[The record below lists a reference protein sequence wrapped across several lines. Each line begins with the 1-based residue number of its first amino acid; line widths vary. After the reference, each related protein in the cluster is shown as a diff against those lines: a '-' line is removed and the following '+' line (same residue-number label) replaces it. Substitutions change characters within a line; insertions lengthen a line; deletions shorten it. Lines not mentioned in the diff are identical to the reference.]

1 MPNIL
6 DDWRGIKNVTSSAL
20 ENSHVLI
27 TPTTFGFGGPF
38 VMPAFTAMN
47 FDTTTGYLILFFDA
61 TTLPAN
67 GSVTPVYFGFVA
79 AATSTVPT
87 FLAISWTDIP
97 LKFNNG
103 IVVAGST
110 TLTTPFTLA
119 VATNSG
125 LAFAAQVSA

>member
-6 DDWRGIKNVTSSAL
+6 DLQYGTKPIVSAAL

-38 VMPAFTAMN
+38 VISGLTVSNYDTA
-47 FDTTTGYLILFFDA
+47 TGYVILLLDS

-67 GSVTPVYFGFVA
+67 GAVTPIYNFFIPVA
-79 AATSTVPT
+79 TATVPSVIAVT
-87 FLAISWTDIP
+87 WISP
-97 LKFNNG
+97 AKFTNG

-110 TLTTPFTLA
+110 SLTTPFTLT
-119 VATNSG
+119 VATNSK
-125 LAFAAQVSA
+125 LTFSAEVAA